1 VYGFVRFVLGHLRA
15 EHRRVAVGV
24 EEGRAPQRGEAR
36 SFEKGAA
43 PAKRREPESEDEV
56 ASRVETLKIFA
67 LGGVALLMV
76 PIFFLSIADPMAP
89 PSPELAARL
98 AAELS

>member
-1 VYGFVRFVLGHLRA
+1 MEAARTIRGPGGL
-15 EHRRVAVGV
+15 VA
-24 EEGRAPQRGEAR
+24 RIRLPQRGAAK

-43 PAKRREPESEDEV
+43 PAKRREEPEEEV
-56 ASRVETLKIFA
+56 ASRVETLKVFA

-76 PIFFLSIADPMAP
+76 PVFFLSMADPLAP
-89 PSPELAARL
+89 PSPELAAQL